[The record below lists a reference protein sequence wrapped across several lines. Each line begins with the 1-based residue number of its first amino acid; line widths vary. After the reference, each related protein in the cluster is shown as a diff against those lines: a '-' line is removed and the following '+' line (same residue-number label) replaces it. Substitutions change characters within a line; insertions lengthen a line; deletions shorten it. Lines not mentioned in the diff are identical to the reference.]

1 MLIIIIIIL
10 PTNVQWGSQTRE
22 RFNVQWWNV
31 SNLFVA
37 HKGMNLAREH
47 YSTQENHR
55 SSIMG
60 NKNLKGLG
68 N

>member
-1 MLIIIIIIL
+1 MLIIIIIL
-10 PTNVQWGSQTRE
+10 PTNVQWANQ